1 MATKELKTRIKLKYD
16 TLSNWSTANPVLLSG
31 EVAVVEVPS
40 GGTNPSGIVKT
51 PPSILLKVGDGTTA
65 FNSLPY
71 TTSLAGDVY
80 NWAKGQTAPT
90 NTFYRLVKKNAND
103 SEVYVVALNKDL
115 VNAGN
120 PDDYTHTPTWNSS
133 TNKWMDGTT
142 EWTQI
147 GSAVSAG
154 LTYTFAEGSTNG
166 AFTVTPSGGSTQT
179 VNIHGLNNAAYEGVA
194 STISQSDTGLA
205 RASQVYTYVTDAISS
220 IDSMSIVIAWKG
232 DATPVVAN
240 IPQGVVVRYNS
251 TDYTG
256 TLAASSST
264 MKKMY
269 LVYDNNGTKDVY
281 DEYITVRSGTS
292 PSYTYTW
299 EKIGDTG
306 IDLSDYVTQTDLTN
320 TINGLDGN
328 ANATGV
334 NSDGTA
340 DILTE
345 VAEVD
350 GVVQD
355 VTLEDTSWTFPS
367 TLNIPANSVYTGTQ
381 YGQTPTVT
389 QKVFAVKFYSTD
401 FSGSAALYSSIVLTV
416 VSGQQ
421 YVKVSYSFSA
431 DGSNPIEVYNPAS
444 GWVDAGAQT
453 IAIENSGTDITSG
466 DLFTLLDTY
475 ATGGASNS
483 SVSKKIR
490 VQKIAVTGNV
500 NDVIQYS
507 GDYLILDCGTATTVI

>member
-205 RASQVYTYVTDAISS
+205 RASQVYTYVTDAIASV
-220 IDSMSIVIAWKG
+220 DSMSIVIAWKG

-306 IDLSDYVTQTDLTN
+306 IDLSNYVTQTDLTN

-328 ANATGV
+328 AVAGGV

-340 DILTE
+340 DILTD
-345 VAEVD
+345 VAERD
-350 GVVQD
+350 GVVQN
-355 VTLEDTSWTFPS
+355 VTLNGTSWTFGNSIDLS
-367 TLNIPANSVYTGTQ
+367 TSSIYNIYKN
-381 YGQTPTVT
+381 
-389 QKVFAVKFYSTD
+389 KVFAVD
-401 FSGSAALYSSIVLTV
+401 FSSVGTVYHALKLTTNGNNLQV
-416 VSGQQ
+416 
-421 YVKVSYSFSA
+421 YYCTNA
-431 DGSNPIEVYNPAS
+431 DGTGASEAYNDGTGWALSPIISIS
-444 GWVDAGAQT
+444 G
-453 IAIENSGTDITSG
+453 GTDVASG
-466 DLFTLLDTY
+466 DLFTLLNTY
-475 ATGGASNS
+475 ATTS
-483 SVSKKIR
+483 SSDTSKKIR
-490 VQKIAVTGNV
+490 LQKIAVTGNV
-500 NDVIQYS
+500 NDVLQFT